1 MDPFDIVMILF
12 FLVIPVAL
20 IVCAVLLVRTKQA
33 LSRAAAEIRALQM
46 RLSQAEAAN
55 STKNGNQSNRL

>member
-20 IVCAVLLVRTKQA
+20 IICAVLLVRTKQA